1 MNKLKNK
8 CIICSSTSLDTFL
21 NQDSVPISINKL
33 EKDIFGKLDIVSC
46 RNCSHIFNV
55 QFDKELVSKIY
66 NNDNY
71 SASLPVSPK
80 MQKRFE
86 YRAKHVIGNQNI
98 TNKVVLEVGTT
109 NFAFSNILFN
119 CGAKHII
126 AFEPS
131 TVFTN
136 TNEKITLIQD
146 FITTDNIKKFAP
158 NCNLVVM
165 RHVLEHL
172 DNPASTLLDF
182 LQYTKKGT
190 LLYIEVPNINN
201 ILKGSRFY
209 DFFYE
214 HVSYF
219 SPELLY
225 YFFEEIGHHVRKIEY
240 LINGQ
245 HFGILIE
252 NTGSTD
258 VKLPDFNALTFNHNA
273 LISNFVQEVKNF
285 EAIFLDIIETNDN
298 VAIYGAGGHA
308 ISVINKLNLNHLN
321 IKCLFDLSPQKAGKS
336 SPCGNVP
343 IKIPS
348 QNSLSDINTVIII
361 ASLHQMEVFSFLVK
375 DCNFKGNTYGTY
387 PSIEK
392 LQ

>member
-1 MNKLKNK
+1 MKNK
-8 CIICSSTSLDTFL
+8 CIICSSTSLVAFL
-21 NQDSVPISINKL
+21 RQDSVPISINKL
-33 EKDIFGKLDIVSC
+33 ENDIFGKLDIVSC

-55 QFDKELVSKIY
+55 QFDRELVSKIY
-66 NNDNY
+66 NNNNY

-86 YRAKHVIGNQNI
+86 YRAKHVIGHQNI

-109 NFAFSNILFN
+109 DFAFSNILLD
-119 CGAKHII
+119 CGAAHIV

-131 TVFTN
+131 TAFSN
-136 TNEKITLIQD
+136 SNEKITLIQD
-146 FITTDNIKKFAP
+146 FITKDNIEKFAP

-182 LQYTKKGT
+182 LRYTKKGT
-190 LLYIEVPNINN
+190 LLYIEVPNLNS
-201 ILKGSRFY
+201 ILKGLRFY

-219 SPELLY
+219 SPEFLY

-252 NTGSTD
+252 NSGSIN
-258 VKLPDFNALTFNHNA
+258 VKIPDFGDLTFNHNA

-285 EAIFLDIIETNDN
+285 EEKLLDIIKTNKD

-308 ISVINKLNLNHLN
+308 ISVINRLNLNHLD
-321 IKCLFDLSPQKAGKS
+321 IRCLFDLSPQKAGKS

-343 IKIPS
+343 ILIPS
-348 QNSLSDINTVIII
+348 HNSLSDIDTVIII
-361 ASLHQMEVFSFLVK
+361 ASLHQNEVFSFLTK
-375 DCNFKGNTYGTY
+375 ECNFKGNIYGTY

-392 LQ
+392 LK

>member
-1 MNKLKNK
+1 MNNLNNK
-8 CIICSSTSLDTFL
+8 CLICSSTSLDTFL
-21 NQDSVPISINKL
+21 SQDSVPISINKL
-33 EKDIFGKLDIVSC
+33 ENDIFGKLDIVSC

-55 QFDKELVSKIY
+55 KFNRELVSKIY

-71 SASLPVSPK
+71 SASLPVSLK

-86 YRAKHVIGNQNI
+86 YRAKHVIGHQNI

-109 NFAFSNILFN
+109 DFAFSNILLD
-119 CGAKHII
+119 CGASHIF

-136 TNEKITLIQD
+136 FNDKITLIQD
-146 FITTDNIKKFAP
+146 FISTDKIKEFAP
-158 NCNLVVM
+158 NCNLIVM

-172 DNPASTLLDF
+172 DQPASTLLDF
-182 LQYTKKGT
+182 LKYTKKGT

-225 YFFEEIGHHVRKIEY
+225 YFFEELGHHVRKVEC

-245 HFGILIE
+245 HFGILVE
-252 NTGSTD
+252 NSGYIN
-258 VKLPDFNALTFNHNA
+258 VKFPDFKTLTFNHNA
-273 LISNFVQEVKNF
+273 SISNFVREVNIF
-285 EAIFLDIIETNDN
+285 EAKFLDIIETNNN

-308 ISVINKLNLNHLN
+308 ISVINKLKLNPLK
-321 IKCLFDLSPQKAGKS
+321 IRCLFDLSPKKAGKS
-336 SPCGNVP
+336 SPSGNIP
-343 IKIPS
+343 ILIPS
-348 QNSLSDINTVIII
+348 QHSLSNIDTIIII
-361 ASLHQMEVFSFLVK
+361 ASLHQMEIFSFLAK
-375 DCNFKGNTYGTY
+375 DCNFKGNIYGTY

-392 LQ
+392 LK